1 LNPRKPSK
9 TENTNP
15 NNEMIQHQLYLKKME
30 DAEKNA
36 EMGGD
41 DDEQEK
47 LRSERLKEQ
56 EFELKS

>member
-1 LNPRKPSK
+1 
-9 TENTNP
+9 
-15 NNEMIQHQLYLKKME
+15 MIQHQLYLKKME
-30 DAEKNA
+30 EAEKNA